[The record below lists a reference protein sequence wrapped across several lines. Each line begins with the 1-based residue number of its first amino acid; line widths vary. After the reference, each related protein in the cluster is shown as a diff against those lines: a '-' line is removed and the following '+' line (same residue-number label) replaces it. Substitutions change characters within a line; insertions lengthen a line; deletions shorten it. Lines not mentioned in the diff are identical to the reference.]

1 MKTTIKNEL
10 INAVLEL
17 CKQNNVDIKD
27 NQIEQ
32 WDMFDILRGKS
43 ISIKPAI
50 ERVEHVFGICLLS
63 EDYLN
68 EQEIT
73 VDDVVEYIS
82 NGLAAK
88 MDYLQIRGSK

>member
-1 MKTTIKNEL
+1 MKSTIKIEL

-17 CKQNNVDIKD
+17 CKQNNVDIED

-32 WDMFDILRGKS
+32 EDLFDVLRRKS

-50 ERVEHVFGICLLS
+50 ERVEHVFGICLPC

-88 MDYLQIRGSK
+88 MDYLKIRGNK